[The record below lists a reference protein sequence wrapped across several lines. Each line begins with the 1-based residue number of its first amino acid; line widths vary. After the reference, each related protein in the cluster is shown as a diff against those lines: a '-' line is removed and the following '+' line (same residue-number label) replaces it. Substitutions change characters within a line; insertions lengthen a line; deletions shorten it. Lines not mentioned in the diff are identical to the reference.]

1 MVSRQ
6 SSLMRSLHV
15 GLMGTG
21 VLAAL
26 ACSPL
31 EPMIE
36 PEVSDLQLTVDTLKT
51 SVRDAQRTIAELRA
65 ELEARRQ
72 ELADAQIAR
81 AQLEGRV
88 REAERRLLE
97 ARQVIDLQREELASS
112 RAERERVAKTGA
124 VLHRQMKQLQQQLSK
139 LGKASSESRAGIA
152 PAAFPPA
159 ARRPGPA
166 RTDAAVMNGVPVR
179 EPQPTAAPA
188 RIVIK
193 PGDTLWSIAQRY
205 HVPLKRLMAFNQ
217 LADPRIEVGQAL
229 WLVDPTRTPS
239 E

>member
-1 MVSRQ
+1 M
-6 SSLMRSLHV
+6 LF
-15 GLMGTG
+15 
-21 VLAAL
+21 LAV

-51 SVRDAQRTIAELRA
+51 SLRDAQRTIAELRA

-88 REAERRLLE
+88 REAERRLVE

-139 LGKASSESRAGIA
+139 LGKAVPDNRAPVA
-152 PAAFPPA
+152 PAALPPA
-159 ARRPGPA
+159 TRRAAPV
-166 RTDAAVMNGVPVR
+166 RTDASTGGLSGIPASEQV
-179 EPQPTAAPA
+179 QPTAVPT
-188 RIVIK
+188 RVIVK

-205 HVPLKRLMAFNQ
+205 HVPLKRLMSFNQ

-229 WLVDPTRTPS
+229 WLVDPMRTPG